1 MTQDSVFIEG
11 MRLAA
16 HIGVTAEERDTPQVL
31 RFDITLLCDLRRAG
45 ESDDVNDSIDYGAV
59 YRQVVDVVES
69 TPCKLLEHLA
79 TIIATALLTAF
90 PACEQASVRVG
101 KPALFPYHWTFR
113 HAGRGNRPQPSG
125 NDCGSANTSGLAHL

>member
-31 RFDITLLCDLRRAG
+31 RFDITLLCDLHRAG

-69 TPCKLLEHLA
+69 TPCALLEFLA
-79 TIIATALLTAF
+79 ARIADALLAKF

-101 KPALFPYHWTFR
+101 KPALFPSTGR
-113 HAGRGNRPQPSG
+113 SGMPGVEIVRSRAEVTAEAPTQAG
-125 NDCGSANTSGLAHL
+125 

>member
-1 MTQDSVFIEG
+1 MTNDSVFIEG

-16 HIGVTAEERDTPQVL
+16 HIGVSTEERDTPQVL

-45 ESDDVNDSIDYGAV
+45 ESDDVNDVIDYTAI
-59 YRQVVDVVES
+59 YRRVVDVVES

-90 PACEQASVRVG
+90 PACEQTRVRVG
-101 KPALFPYHWTFR
+101 EPALFPTTGR
-113 HAGRGNRPQPSG
+113 SGMPGVEIVRSRAEMTAEAPIQAG
-125 NDCGSANTSGLAHL
+125 